1 MINRIKTESQ
11 QLKNVAAMSKYN
23 KTPNQQKT
31 NRVIIRLTDSEKD
44 HLRKIAFNQNKTI
57 SRVITEKV
65 FDKKN

>member
-1 MINRIKTESQ
+1 LINRIKTESQ
-11 QLKNVAAMSKYN
+11 QLNNVTAMSKYN

>member
-1 MINRIKTESQ
+1 
-11 QLKNVAAMSKYN
+11 MSKYN

-57 SRVITEKV
+57 SRLITEKV
-65 FDKKN
+65 FDKKD

>member
-1 MINRIKTESQ
+1 LINRIKTESQ
-11 QLKNVAAMSKYN
+11 QLKNVTAMSKYN